1 MHWDPLRSMGFHWD
15 PLVTIGIHW
24 DPLGSIAILWDPL
37 SFAQAF
43 FAGQQQL
50 QKMAKN
56 GFKKPWEG
64 ATTAAGGWGG
74 GTVKQF
80 IKAYRHGE

>member
-1 MHWDPLRSMGFHWD
+1 MHWDPLGSMGFHWD
-15 PLVTIGIHW
+15 PLVTIDIHW

-56 GFKKPWEG
+56 GFKNLR
-64 ATTAAGGWGG
+64 GG
-74 GTVKQF
+74 G
-80 IKAYRHGE
+80 GGGGGGGG